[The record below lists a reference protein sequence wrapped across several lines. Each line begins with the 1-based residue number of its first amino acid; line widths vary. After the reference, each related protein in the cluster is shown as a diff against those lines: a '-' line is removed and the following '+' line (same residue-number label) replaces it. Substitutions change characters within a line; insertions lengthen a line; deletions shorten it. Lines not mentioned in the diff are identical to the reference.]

1 MKEFEVTFTLNHSE
15 IVEADTKADAEQEF
29 SEMFSSGADLLDYGT
44 TTVKAVGKVKKPAAK
59 YLLIDAYD
67 HTSRIIGEKEAKEWI
82 EGEAAV
88 KGARKVWNCEE
99 AIIVKL

>member
-1 MKEFEVTFTLNHSE
+1 MKE
-15 IVEADTKADAEQEF
+15 K
-29 SEMFSSGADLLDYGT
+29 T
-44 TTVKAVGKVKKPAAK
+44 TTVKAKVKKSAAQ

-82 EGEAAV
+82 EGDAAV